1 MAGSDQDTEDVY
13 NMRKILF
20 AIALAFTAPGTAIL
34 AHAQEVLLDDV
45 ETAVEP
51 EWAEIRVHF
60 TMPVNYERHFP
71 QEHGQL
77 LKIFFTITGLDMQD
91 VSLRTET
98 RHVPATPVLP
108 ATTITFEPP
117 LSLNLQR
124 DPWSLS
130 VRFNRV
136 VNYNVRPGDDNRSI
150 VIYIPVVPVESGP
163 ANNPAKETPATQ
175 ETPTK

>member
-1 MAGSDQDTEDVY
+1 MK
-13 NMRKILF
+13 KILF
-20 AIALAFTAPGTAIL
+20 AITLMFVTLGYGGAGR
-34 AHAQEVLLDDV
+34 AQEVLLDDV
-45 ETAVEP
+45 ETSVES
-51 EWAEIRVHF
+51 EWAVIRVHF

-77 LKIFFTITGLDMQD
+77 LKIFFTITGLDMQN

-98 RHVPATPVLP
+98 RHVSATPVLP

-130 VRFNRV
+130 VRFNRD

-150 VIYIPVVPVESGP
+150 VIYLPIVPAETSPAHVPKDIPAE
-163 ANNPAKETPATQ
+163 K

>member
-1 MAGSDQDTEDVY
+1 MF
-13 NMRKILF
+13 M
-20 AIALAFTAPGTAIL
+20 APGSASI

-45 ETAVEP
+45 ETSVEP
-51 EWAEIRVHF
+51 EWAEIRIRF

-71 QEHGQL
+71 REHGQL
-77 LKIFFTITGLDMQD
+77 LKVFFTITGLEKQD
-91 VSLRTET
+91 ISLLKET

-108 ATTITFEPP
+108 DTTITLEPP

-130 VRFNRV
+130 VRFNRD

-150 VIYIPVVPVESGP
+150 VIYLPVVPVNTKP
-163 ANNPAKETPATQ
+163 ANVSREIPAAKEALV
-175 ETPTK
+175 K

>member
-1 MAGSDQDTEDVY
+1 MKNPLLGVA
-13 NMRKILF
+13 MLF
-20 AIALAFTAPGTAIL
+20 MAFTHSGI

-45 ETAVEP
+45 ETSVDS
-51 EWAEIRVHF
+51 EWAVIHVHF

-71 QEHGQL
+71 LEHGQL

-91 VSLRTET
+91 ISLRTET
-98 RHVPATPVLP
+98 RHVSATPVLP

-117 LSLNLQR
+117 LSRNLQR

-130 VRFNRV
+130 VRFNRD

-150 VIYIPVVPVESGP
+150 VIYLPIVPVETSPTDATMSKP
-163 ANNPAKETPATQ
+163 AVK